1 MIMQQNEG
9 LLAPRSDDRALMGR
23 CREVLGKHGRS
34 FHWASLIL
42 PKEVRDDA
50 ALAYAFCRLVDD
62 SADEATSLEAANEQ
76 LVEIEDMLDGRRPR
90 TELIE
95 AFVLMCER
103 RHIAMT
109 PALDLIAGARSD
121 LASVRVDSDETLD
134 LYCYRV
140 AGTVGL
146 LMCGILGVKESE
158 AMRRA
163 VHLGMAMQLTNIC
176 RDILEDLERDRIYLP
191 ESRLMR
197 VGLSQRDICLA
208 IRDGRAT
215 PQAVREISSKLA
227 LSVRELLNEAELLY
241 ESGRQGMRYLQGRV
255 RLAVMVAGVLYREIG
270 VRLRDQRGG
279 DALQGRVI
287 VPTWRKWVLTLREFF
302 GFLTGGPKSARLE
315 DIKELGG

>member
-1 MIMQQNEG
+1 MVMRQNEH
-9 LLAPRSDDRALMGR
+9 LLAPAAEDREFIGR

-42 PKEVRDDA
+42 PKDVRDDA

-62 SADEATSLEAANEQ
+62 SADEATTLEVANEQ
-76 LVEIEDMLDGRRPR
+76 LLEIEDMLRGRRAR
-90 TELIE
+90 TALVE

-103 RHIAMT
+103 RRIAMT

-121 LASVRVDSDETLD
+121 LTSVRVDSDQTLG

-146 LMCGILGVKESE
+146 LMCGILGVRESE

-176 RDILEDLERDRIYLP
+176 RDVLEDLERDRIYLP

-197 VGLSQRDICLA
+197 LGLSQHEICLV
-208 IRDGRAT
+208 IRDGQGT
-215 PQAVREISSKLA
+215 PQAVREISNKLA
-227 LSVRELLNEAELLY
+227 SSVRELLNEADLLY

-255 RLAVMVAGVLYREIG
+255 RLAVMVAGVLYREVG

-279 DALQGRVI
+279 DALRGRVV
-287 VPTWRKWVLTLREFF
+287 VPVWRKWVLTLGELFS
-302 GFLTGGPKSARLE
+302 FLSGGPKRICL
-315 DIKELGG
+315 DDVKELG